1 MNTSATASPVSTLS
15 RREEEVLALM
25 ADGRTNVGI
34 ARELVLS
41 CGAVEKHVANI
52 FAKLDLPASPLDHRR
67 VLAVLAYVHARSGRD
82 PRGST
87 PSGRVPSHDALS
99 GRVTA
104 RDVLATRPAGD
115 VLATRDADPR
125 RAARATVR
133 DIRGRR
139 LAG

>member
-1 MNTSATASPVSTLS
+1 MNTSATASPVSALS

-34 ARELVLS
+34 AHELVLS

-67 VLAVLAYVHARSGRD
+67 VLAVLTYVHAAASGTD

-87 PSGRVPSHDALS
+87 LSGRVPSPRH
-99 GRVTA
+99 A
-104 RDVLATRPAGD
+104 RSAAGSRRARSRRASRAVHASEAT
-115 VLATRDADPR
+115 R